1 MGVDICLESIW
12 NPFMKKLESE
22 PPPVRRPDQSMEE
35 FIISMYDRYRA
46 SGGYFRNGYNAGD
59 VMWASCLSWNIVAEM
74 LDKNHYLPVERA
86 RELVEMIEARPLT
99 REHVV
104 ARVFGNMGNGHP
116 VTETIAR
123 IVEEAKQQA
132 TGEAPPPRQP
142 PTQEEVDNGVAF
154 LNTRRDELLAI
165 LRKSIELNEPLRC
178 SL

>member
-1 MGVDICLESIW
+1 
-12 NPFMKKLESE
+12 
-22 PPPVRRPDQSMEE
+22 
-35 FIISMYDRYRA
+35 
-46 SGGYFRNGYNAGD
+46 
-59 VMWASCLSWNIVAEM
+59 
-74 LDKNHYLPVERA
+74 
-86 RELVEMIEARPLT
+86 MIEERPLT

-132 TGEAPPPRQP
+132 TGEAPPRRQP
-142 PTQEEVDNGVAF
+142 PTQEEIDNGVAF

-165 LRKSIELNEPLRC
+165 LRKSIELEEPLLC